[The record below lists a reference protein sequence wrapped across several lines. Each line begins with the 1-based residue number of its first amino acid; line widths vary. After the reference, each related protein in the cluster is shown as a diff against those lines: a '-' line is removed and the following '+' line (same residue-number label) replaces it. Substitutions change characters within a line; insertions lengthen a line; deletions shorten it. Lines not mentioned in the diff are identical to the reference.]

1 MMQRIARQIPRLPL
15 PLLMLMLL
23 LLLMLM
29 LNSPQFVGHVDQ

>member
-1 MMQRIARQIPRLPL
+1 MQRIARQIPRLPL